1 MAQYVDLGAAILIAV
16 DSATL
21 DATNVKADRGRS
33 LRGPTHMT
41 FALGGGRLAPKTTQK
56 EQIQL
61 ISVCSTREGVNKSEI
76 FADVVCVMSP
86 WLLAPGGQTT
96 IKRCSAA
103 VNHTLALPAM
113 RSRAQ
118 NRAEKQGTLEPADI
132 QRLTKRLVRGC
143 ENFVLALAYLL
154 CLALPGFCLARFTFL
169 FVPLCKVFC
178 QIRSVLCW
186 SQS

>member
-76 FADVVCVMSP
+76 FADVVCVCP
-86 WLLAPGGQTT
+86 LGCWLLAARQPLN
-96 IKRCSAA
+96 AA
-103 VNHTLALPAM
+103 V
-113 RSRAQ
+113 
-118 NRAEKQGTLEPADI
+118 
-132 QRLTKRLVRGC
+132 
-143 ENFVLALAYLL
+143 
-154 CLALPGFCLARFTFL
+154 
-169 FVPLCKVFC
+169 PL
-178 QIRSVLCW
+178 
-186 SQS
+186 